1 MLNNACTGF
10 RKKTEG
16 SFMKKIVVLTGSP
29 RKDGNSFAMT
39 DAFVRA
45 AEAKGHKVT
54 RFDTAFM
61 QVGGCHACETCFSTG
76 QACAYH
82 DDFNTIAPAILEAD
96 VVMLTTPVYW
106 YTVSAQLKAV
116 MDKFYSLL
124 KGADATGKQCM
135 LIACA
140 QEDDAHIFDG
150 TVFAV
155 ERSAEHLGW
164 KMTGT
169 VLVGGVDAPGDV
181 TRTDGCARAAAL
193 ADLL

>member
-1 MLNNACTGF
+1 MSKNV
-10 RKKTEG
+10 
-16 SFMKKIVVLTGSP
+16 VVLTGSP
-29 RKDGNSFAMT
+29 RKEGNSFAMT

-45 AEAKGHKVT
+45 AMAQGHVVT

-61 QVGGCHACETCFSTG
+61 QVGGCHACGKCFTTER
-76 QACAYH
+76 ACAYH
-82 DDFNTIAPAILEAD
+82 DDFNEIAPAILKAD
-96 VVMLTTPVYW
+96 VVVLTTPVYW

-124 KGADATGKQCM
+124 KGADVSGKRCM

-140 QEDDAHIFDG
+140 QEDDKRIFDG

-164 KMTGT
+164 KMAGS
-169 VLVGGVDAPGDV
+169 VLVGGVDEVGDIH
-181 TRTDGCARAAAL
+181 RTDGCKQAAAL
-193 ADLL
+193 AELL